1 MQKKIKNIISRIIIV
16 WALYIL
22 IDYINLPSLIGIVLD
37 NINIDVFGILF
48 NTTVVL
54 ILYVISF
61 YYIDNKQ
68 NEKDENA
75 KDCANLLIEKT
86 YQECLENLEF
96 LDNEIVIREYI
107 IPKIDG
113 NKLASE
119 NKVISNLQELPF
131 ASYEAIITLAS
142 SGYVEKDKL
151 DSYLNIKKEY
161 QYLVNVKITF
171 YDLIEPKTADQ
182 WAMHNDIQSRDISLR
197 KKLENSIMKTE
208 FNQGSVV

>member
-1 MQKKIKNIISRIIIV
+1 MQKKIKNIISRIIII
-16 WALYIL
+16 LTIYML
-22 IDYINLPSLIGIVLD
+22 IDYINFPSRIGIVLD

-48 NTTVVL
+48 DTAVVL

-75 KDCANLLIEKT
+75 KEVVNILIEKT
-86 YQECLENLEF
+86 YQECLENLKL
-96 LDNEIVIREYI
+96 LDNKIIIEEYI

-113 NKLASE
+113 NKPASE
-119 NKVISNLQELPF
+119 NKIVSNLQELPF
-131 ASYEAIITLAS
+131 ASYDAVIDMATN
-142 SGYVEKDKL
+142 GYVEKDKMN
-151 DSYLNIKKEY
+151 SYLNIKKEY
-161 QYLVNVKITF
+161 QYLVNVRITF

-182 WAMHNDIQSRDISLR
+182 RAMHNDIQSRDISLR
-197 KKLENSIMKTE
+197 MKLENSIMKTE